1 MVKNE
6 IIGNKDVQ
14 LFKSTP
20 KKPRCCQKNND
31 FIFEVIIM
39 DMIDCINYFY
49 SGLDL
54 LEIWPL
60 SLTKWTGSHLNV
72 CSYFKFIAVKEI
84 YFKYLCIEQI

>member
-1 MVKNE
+1 
-6 IIGNKDVQ
+6 
-14 LFKSTP
+14 
-20 KKPRCCQKNND
+20 
-31 FIFEVIIM
+31 M
-39 DMIDCINYFY
+39 DMIDFINSFY

-84 YFKYLCIEQI
+84 YFKYLCIKQI

>member
-1 MVKNE
+1 
-6 IIGNKDVQ
+6 
-14 LFKSTP
+14 
-20 KKPRCCQKNND
+20 
-31 FIFEVIIM
+31 M

-84 YFKYLCIEQI
+84 YFKYLCIKQILKEGEQHFAIELNALDLILQS

>member
-1 MVKNE
+1 MVENK
-6 IIGNKDVQ
+6 IIGNKNMQ
-14 LFKSTP
+14 LFKATP
-20 KKPRCCQKNND
+20 KNPKHNY

-39 DMIDCINYFY
+39 DMIDFINSFY

-72 CSYFKFIAVKEI
+72 CSYFKFIAVKVKEI
-84 YFKYLCIEQI
+84 YFKYLCIKQIL

>member
-1 MVKNE
+1 MCNYSKLPLKTQV
-6 IIGNKDVQ
+6 
-14 LFKSTP
+14 LP
-20 KKPRCCQKNND
+20 KNND

-39 DMIDCINYFY
+39 DMIDFINSFY

-84 YFKYLCIEQI
+84 YFKYLCIKQI